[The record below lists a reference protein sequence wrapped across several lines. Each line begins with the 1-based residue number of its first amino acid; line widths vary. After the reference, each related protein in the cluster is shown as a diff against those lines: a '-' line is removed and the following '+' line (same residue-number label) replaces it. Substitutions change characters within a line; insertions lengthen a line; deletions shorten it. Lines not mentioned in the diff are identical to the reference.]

1 MEKQFVLISDSSC
14 DLPVELAKEKEV
26 RVVPFYVTFDGEQY
40 YKEVAE
46 MSLEEFFDRVIKDPD
61 TIPKTSMPSI
71 QDFVDAFVPF
81 VKNGEKVV
89 CICISTKFSGSYDSA
104 RNARELVLEEYP
116 DAYIAVIDARVN
128 TVLQA
133 DFVLEAARLRDAGV
147 SPEESV
153 KRLEEIR
160 ESGRIFF
167 TVGNLDYLIA
177 GGRIGKV
184 ASVAGTILGLRPVIT
199 LKEGEIFA
207 SGVGRS
213 RRSTLSKC
221 VELLVKYVKENN
233 AAPED
238 WVLDIGYGADYE
250 EALQFREQIVSALKD
265 ADFRIEKDQI
275 PIFRIGAA
283 IAVHT
288 GPYALGVTILKKAI

>member
-1 MEKQFVLISDSSC
+1 MKKQFALISDSSC
-14 DLPVELAKEKEV
+14 DLPQELAKEKEV

-40 YKEVAE
+40 FKEGVE
-46 MSLEEFFDRVIKDPD
+46 MSGEEFYERAIGDPK

-71 QDFVDAFVPF
+71 QDFADAFIPF

-116 DAYIAVIDARVN
+116 DACIAVIDARVN

-133 DFVLEAARLRDAGV
+133 DYVLEAVRLRDQGI

-153 KRLEEIR
+153 ERLLEIR
-160 ESGRIFF
+160 DSGRIFF

-184 ASVAGTILGLRPVIT
+184 ASVAGSVLGLRPVIT

-221 VELLVKYVKENN
+221 AELLVKYVKENN
-233 AAPED
+233 AVPGE
-238 WVLDIGYGADYE
+238 WVLDIGYGADHE
-250 EALQFREQIVSALKD
+250 EALQFREQIVTALHEAGFMIRPED
-265 ADFRIEKDQI
+265 I

-288 GPYALGVTILKKAI
+288 GPYALGVTILKKAV